1 MSKCAGAQLRDISK
15 LALDKQEK
23 VVSSSMMRLGQRIVT
38 SSPVLDGFLINNW
51 MSAYESIDKTAN
63 MPADKNG
70 TGSVTRLKA
79 AVSDVSL
86 GKTFFFTNSLPYAYG
101 IEFMHKSAKASQGM
115 VRINAMDFDKIVD
128 EQVRFYSK

>member
-1 MSKCAGAQLRDISK
+1 MAKSAGDQLRDISK
-15 LALDKQEK
+15 LAMDKQEK

-38 SSPVLDGFLINNW
+38 SSPVDTGRFINNW
-51 MSAYESIDKTAN
+51 MSAYQAIDKTVTESTSASG
-63 MPADKNG
+63 ADSLTK
-70 TGSVTRLKA
+70 LKS

-86 GKTFFFTNSLPYAYG
+86 GKTFFFTNSLPYAQKLEYG
-101 IEFMHKSAKASQGM
+101 YSAKASQGM

>member
-1 MSKCAGAQLRDISK
+1 MTKSAGAQLRDISK
-15 LALDKQEK
+15 LAMDKQEK

-70 TGSVTRLKA
+70 TGSITRLKT
-79 AVSDVSL
+79 AVSDVKL
-86 GKTFFFTNSLPYAYG
+86 GKTFYFTNSKPYAYG
-101 IEFMHKSAKASQGM
+101 IEYLGKSERARYGM
-115 VRINAMDFDKIVD
+115 IRINAMDFDKIVD